1 MVSSFIMVIPL
12 FYNFMELI
20 ITGSGGATSTPRPF
34 CQCLICKKARKE
46 GEPYKR
52 NSSSLYINDIF
63 TLIDCGEDI
72 GDSLNRRN
80 IIRVDNLFIT
90 HWHPDHTFGMR
101 SLLEAYFNFRG
112 GKPDRQVTV
121 YMSKRVFED
130 LKEHYPSISH
140 FSDHLE
146 VAEIQHLDNQK
157 SIQIGNIGI
166 TAIGYKGETSN
177 IFAYL
182 IEENSKRVL
191 YAPCDTISFEQK
203 IFNLDLLIHECG
215 LFSHEKIKGEI
226 SFPAMIERIRLF
238 KPKRTILTHIEEIEI
253 NAWGWDYLEKMKK
266 QYSDVD
272 FDFAYDGMKIRL

>member
-1 MVSSFIMVIPL
+1 MVISP
-12 FYNFMELI
+12 YCNFMELI
-20 ITGSGGATSTPRPF
+20 ITGSGGAISTPRPF
-34 CQCLICKKARKE
+34 CQCSICKKARKE
-46 GEPYKR
+46 GEPYRR

-80 IIRVDNLFIT
+80 IVRVDNLFIT

-101 SLLEAYFNFRG
+101 PLLEANFNFAE
-112 GKPDRQVTV
+112 GKPDRQVAV
-121 YMSKRVFED
+121 YMPKRVFED

-146 VAEIQHLDNQK
+146 VAEIKFLGHQE
-157 SIQIGNIGI
+157 SIQIGNIEI
-166 TAIGYKGETSN
+166 TTIGYKGEGSN

-182 IEENSKRVL
+182 IEENDKRVL
-191 YAPCDTISFEQK
+191 YAPCDAISLEQK

-215 LFSHEKIKGEI
+215 LFSHEKIKNEI
-226 SFPAMIERIRLF
+226 SFPSMIERIRLF
-238 KPKRTILTHIEEIEI
+238 KPNRTILTHIEEIEI
-253 NAWGWDYLEKMKK
+253 NAWGWNYLEKMKK

-272 FDFAYDGMKIRL
+272 FDFAYDGMQIRL